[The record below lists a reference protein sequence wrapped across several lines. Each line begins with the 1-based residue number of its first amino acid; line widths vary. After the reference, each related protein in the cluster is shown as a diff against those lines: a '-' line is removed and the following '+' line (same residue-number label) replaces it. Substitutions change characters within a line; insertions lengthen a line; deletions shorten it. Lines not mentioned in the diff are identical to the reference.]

1 MRFCLFGVFSSLSLR
16 EKLAMKILLSFLLVI
31 SLGLKS
37 AHAVEVDDAYRY
49 HIEVLAQSILKPME
63 LEIAPDG
70 RVFVNDIGG
79 LLHIIRPETGASV
92 LAGKLEVFTE
102 QENGFLGFALD
113 PEFLDNHWIYLFYSP
128 TDYSGQRLSR
138 FRMDGDTLDLSSEKV
153 MLEFL
158 VQRLQ
163 CCHHAGTLEFA
174 PDGNLL
180 ISTGDNTFPGAPTD
194 G

>member
-138 FRMDGDTLDLSSEKV
+138 FRMDGDTLDLSSDRKSV
-153 MLEFL
+153 
-158 VQRLQ
+158 V
-163 CCHHAGTLEFA
+163 
-174 PDGNLL
+174 
-180 ISTGDNTFPGAPTD
+180 
-194 G
+194 